1 MFLQFTRRLYHGN
14 RIPIF
19 YTNVDIK
26 SGLNDVKTDE
36 VRLKESDTKEKF
48 DCENELW
55 CVESKHK
62 GSKNTILKS
71 NNELLKAEYL

>member
-1 MFLQFTRRLYHGN
+1 
-14 RIPIF
+14 
-19 YTNVDIK
+19 
-26 SGLNDVKTDE
+26 